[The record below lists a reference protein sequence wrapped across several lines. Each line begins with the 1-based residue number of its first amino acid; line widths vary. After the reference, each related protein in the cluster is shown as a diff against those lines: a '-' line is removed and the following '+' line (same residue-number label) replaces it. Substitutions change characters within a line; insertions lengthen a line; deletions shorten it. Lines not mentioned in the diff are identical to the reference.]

1 MKNITKMANRLVK
14 DFNYLGYEDLTLED
28 LQHISIET
36 GEEFGLVA
44 MVIYSKTYY

>member
-28 LQHISIET
+28 LRHISIET

-44 MVIYSKTYY
+44 MVIYSKTY